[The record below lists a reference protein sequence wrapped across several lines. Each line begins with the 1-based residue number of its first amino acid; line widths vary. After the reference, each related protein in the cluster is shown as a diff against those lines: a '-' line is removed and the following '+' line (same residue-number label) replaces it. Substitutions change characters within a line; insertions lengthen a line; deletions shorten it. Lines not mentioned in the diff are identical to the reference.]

1 VASGGKWLV
10 GSGQW
15 RVGNDRHGGIRLFGC
30 DFGAHFV
37 RVRGL
42 VTFVFHVVVTF
53 VFHVVVTF
61 VFHWVVTF
69 VFHAGRRGAGG
80 LDEVGEIAANLL
92 KGLE

>member
-1 VASGGKWLV
+1 MASGGKWLV
-10 GSGQW
+10 VSGQW

-42 VTFVFHVVVTF
+42 VTF